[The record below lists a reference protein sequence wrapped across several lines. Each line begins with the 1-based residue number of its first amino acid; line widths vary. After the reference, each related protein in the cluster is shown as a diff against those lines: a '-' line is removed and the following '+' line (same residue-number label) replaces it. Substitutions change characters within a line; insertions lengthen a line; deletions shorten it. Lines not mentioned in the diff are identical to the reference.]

1 MKCKSCGLEKDPS
14 LFYESNKSECK
25 ECVKIRTKKN
35 REEKKD
41 YYMEYDRNRP
51 NAAERNL
58 KNIERVREKYEND
71 PEYKQKI
78 LDTKSAWSERNQRKR
93 KAQYALSNAK
103 RDGKIQVSGCCE
115 HCGTSE
121 KKIQGHH
128 WSYEPEHWLDV
139 IWLCTSCHGKEHKRL
154 NELGRDPDK

>member
-51 NAAERNL
+51 NASERNL
-58 KNIERVREKYEND
+58 RTIERTKQKYDTD

-78 LDTKSAWSERNQRKR
+78 LDTKKAWAERNREKR
-93 KAQYALSNAK
+93 KAQWTCKNAV
-103 RDGKIQVSGCCE
+103 RDGKIIKSESCE
-115 HCGTSE
+115 HCGTSD
-121 KKIQGHH
+121 KQIQGHH

-139 IWLCTSCHGKEHKRL
+139 IWLCAACHGKEHKRL